1 MVYISGSRADQWNAE
16 DRQAPVVLSG
26 TDVRLMNGLDEIV
39 KKLQELRE
47 DNGDTSRDEQLAE
60 LQIMARDMATN
71 IEEGWL

>member
-1 MVYISGSRADQWNAE
+1 MVYISGSKAGQWNAE
-16 DRQAPVVLSG
+16 DRQASVVLSG
-26 TDVRLMNGLDEIV
+26 ADVRLMNGLDEIV

-47 DNGDTSRDEQLAE
+47 DNSDTSRDEQLSE